1 MKLQKGLLIVQIDNT
16 IFGSWVKIII
26 HVLYKGNEKVAKEKI
41 RIHGLIFSV
50 RRPKQISLSCR
61 KRVRPQYKAARGLL
75 IQWKKSFR
83 IFLCFYIMFN
93 HLHCKYMSYFKEVWF
108 ACAILLSPS
117 CSLPALL
124 ESVGATFLTQL
135 IFASA

>member
-75 IQWKKSFR
+75 GVNDMRHYFANYSGRRVFA
-83 IFLCFYIMFN
+83 FFYPFITWLTTSTLYCRN
-93 HLHCKYMSYFKEVWF
+93 V
-108 ACAILLSPS
+108 
-117 CSLPALL
+117 
-124 ESVGATFLTQL
+124 TF
-135 IFASA
+135 

>member
-41 RIHGLIFSV
+41 RIHRLILTTSTV
-50 RRPKQISLSCR
+50 D
-61 KRVRPQYKAARGLL
+61 
-75 IQWKKSFR
+75 
-83 IFLCFYIMFN
+83 
-93 HLHCKYMSYFKEVWF
+93 MSYFKEVWF